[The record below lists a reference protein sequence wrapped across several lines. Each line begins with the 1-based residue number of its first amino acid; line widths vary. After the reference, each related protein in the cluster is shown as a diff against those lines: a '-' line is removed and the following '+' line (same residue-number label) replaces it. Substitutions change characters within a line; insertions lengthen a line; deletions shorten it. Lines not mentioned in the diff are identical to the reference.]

1 MAVNNQVVVCDV
13 CETEVLVKFQVGV
26 LDVYPVYY
34 SCPTCL
40 TNIYGNISIDHDK
53 GMLTFKL
60 QNATNK
66 NGMEGSYIL
75 VLSGEFPSI
84 KMIPFTEETFKA
96 SLFSPFIRYSPHS
109 AKAHRAYEVLLQFVP
124 LFINDEWKKVE
135 RITNLYFNG
144 QDIYLESEIEKLR
157 ESPRIN
163 MSPYEKDSSVS
174 KLVTTIFR
182 EMVLCKPLSVVSD
195 DDLTYRLDSF
205 KQNNPNEYEEF
216 LCFSTRDDLLRVQKS
231 LFTLFDAFAN
241 HYRYLSPVVYLE
253 GKGELISE
261 VKNHEGLNTVSFDL
275 LDRLY
280 QNTFETLLAN
290 STICLMLDNLLVR
303 GSIHSMNPSIQV
315 RNRPVVTLQD
325 YMSLTNGQKLKY
337 LSDET
342 NIISHVFTDI
352 LDNDLRN
359 PIGHNNYSY
368 DPNSQLI
375 HFHSNRS
382 NQPPKVMY
390 LIEFADKCFQTMK
403 VNLLLWDLTV
413 LIRKLI
419 TQR

>member
-216 LCFSTRDDLLRVQKS
+216 LCFSTRDDLLRVQK
-231 LFTLFDAFAN
+231 A
-241 HYRYLSPVVYLE
+241 YLHFLMHSQ
-253 GKGELISE
+253 I
-261 VKNHEGLNTVSFDL
+261 
-275 LDRLY
+275 
-280 QNTFETLLAN
+280 
-290 STICLMLDNLLVR
+290 TIV
-303 GSIHSMNPSIQV
+303 I
-315 RNRPVVTLQD
+315 
-325 YMSLTNGQKLKY
+325 Y
-337 LSDET
+337 
-342 NIISHVFTDI
+342 
-352 LDNDLRN
+352 
-359 PIGHNNYSY
+359 
-368 DPNSQLI
+368 
-375 HFHSNRS
+375 
-382 NQPPKVMY
+382 
-390 LIEFADKCFQTMK
+390 
-403 VNLLLWDLTV
+403 LLWY
-413 LIRKLI
+413 I
-419 TQR
+419 